1 VRRDKAALF
10 QWVQGPPGDR
20 SSRITSRGGWFC
32 DRGHQST
39 NRVARRSRTLA
50 LIGIGSSSAVGLISA
65 RRLTHRRPGRVR
77 QTRLSF
83 LRPAQ
88 GAAGLAR
95 ALIDFDVWHL
105 GLRSI
110 FDATPAHQANLG
122 AKRIP
127 RTAQNTC
134 ERAHTSGFSFV
145 GDVALD
151 NPLPRKGMPACAF
164 TVRMCSKS
172 R

>member
-1 VRRDKAALF
+1 M
-10 QWVQGPPGDR
+10 
-20 SSRITSRGGWFC
+20 
-32 DRGHQST
+32 
-39 NRVARRSRTLA
+39 

-65 RRLTHRRPGRVR
+65 RRLTHRRPGGVR

-134 ERAHTSGFSFV
+134 ERVHTSGFSFV
-145 GDVALD
+145 GDVAQRWIIPFPERECRPARL
-151 NPLPRKGMPACAF
+151 PLECAE
-164 TVRMCSKS
+164 S